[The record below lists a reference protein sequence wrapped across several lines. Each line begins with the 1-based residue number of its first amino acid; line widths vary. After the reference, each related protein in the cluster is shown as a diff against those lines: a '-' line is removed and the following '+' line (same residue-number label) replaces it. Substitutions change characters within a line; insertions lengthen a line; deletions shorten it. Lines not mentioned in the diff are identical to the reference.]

1 VTLIEAIILG
11 IVQGL
16 TEPLPV
22 SSSAHLVIVPA
33 LIPGFQQP
41 SVAFDVLLHLGTL
54 VAVIFFLRREIGE
67 LFVSLLPES
76 PKGSPAPGAEVGERA
91 ANRRMILWIMIA
103 TFLTGVIG
111 ILFKDRI
118 ERLFESVET
127 TACML
132 FITGIL
138 LFLSDRVKTNERRK
152 EEMNLTDGIVLGLV
166 QAVALIPG
174 ISRSGSTI
182 TFGIFRGLER
192 MTSARFSF
200 LLSVPAIGGAV
211 ILKASDLIR
220 LPAGDLPALGAG
232 FIAAAITGF
241 LSLKLLFA
249 MINKT
254 GLAPFAY
261 YCWLVGATTL
271 IARGMGWNG

>member
-1 VTLIEAIILG
+1 VTLTETVILG

-22 SSSAHLVIVPA
+22 SSSAHLVIVPS
-33 LIPGFQQP
+33 LIPGFRHP

-54 VAVIFFLRREIGE
+54 VAVVFFLRREIGA
-67 LFVSLLPES
+67 LLASLLPE
-76 PKGSPAPGAEVGERA
+76 KGQTAGARRTDTGEKA
-91 ANRRMILWIMIA
+91 ANRRMVLWIVIA
-103 TFLTGVIG
+103 TFLTGIIG
-111 ILFKDRI
+111 IFFKDRI

-132 FITGIL
+132 LITGIL

-152 EEMNLTDGIVLGLV
+152 EDMNLVDGIVLGFV

-174 ISRSGSTI
+174 ISRSGATI

-192 MTSARFSF
+192 KTAAKFSF
-200 LLSVPAIGGAV
+200 LLSIPAIGGAV
-211 ILKASDLIR
+211 ILKAADLIR
-220 LPAGDLPALGAG
+220 LPAGDMPVLGVG
-232 FIAAAITGF
+232 FLAAAVTGL

-249 MINKT
+249 MINKA
-254 GLAPFAY
+254 GLAPFAW
-261 YCWLVGATTL
+261 YCWFVGVSTL
-271 IARGMGWNG
+271 IARGI